1 MHCSNADLWARLQL
15 RAESNNNMQNKHKS
29 SLEHISL
36 GLTAYRKL
44 ASTGHEFDYEMLYTF
59 ADIGRLIGVS
69 AMGIRQRAIYD
80 QWPTVSVHVAK
91 GQAKRAHY
99 VSGAFLAELKA
110 AAKSWST
117 GTDVKLAA

>member
-1 MHCSNADLWARLQL
+1 MPASGRDYNCVPNQIHT
-15 RAESNNNMQNKHKS
+15 MQQKHKS
-29 SLEHISL
+29 SFEHISL

-44 ASTGHEFDYEMLYTF
+44 ASTGHEFDPEMLYTF
-59 ADIGRLIGVS
+59 ADIGRLTGVS

-99 VSGAFLAELKA
+99 VSGAFLAEVKA
-110 AAKSWST
+110 AAKRWSN
-117 GTDVKLAA
+117 GAEAMLAA